1 MARKLQI
8 AFPVPAEGAEQG
20 YANYYNAFAA
30 LGAALIPVDALCNPE
45 AFDGMVLPGGADVDP
60 VFYHRENI
68 ACGTLEPELDRLQ
81 LGALERFAP
90 SGKPVL
96 GICRGHQVLNVFF
109 GGTLIQHLPV
119 SVRHARGEG
128 EHTDKVH
135 DSRALPGSFAPVM
148 LCTGTCER
156 ERRPLGCR
164 IFPLTPVRGR
174 DGAWTVRMDARARAM
189 CPLVRSGVR
198 GLDPDFVRAVRRA
211 LRIIAEDPDGD
222 AFLEKWRRLEEEY
235 RKPLW

>member
-30 LGAALIPVDALCNPE
+30 LGAALIPVDAQSDPD

-81 LGALERFAP
+81 LGALERFVQ

-119 SVRHARGEG
+119 SIRHARGEG

-135 DSRALPGSFAPVM
+135 DSRALPGSFLAALYGESFAVNSSHHQAVEQPGEGLELVQWSDDGVPEAMFHRTLPVW
-148 LCTGTCER
+148 GVQWHPER
-156 ERRPLGCR
+156 MCFAHRRED
-164 IFPLTPVRGR
+164 TV
-174 DGAWTVRMDARARAM
+174 DGSV
-189 CPLVRSGVR
+189 L
-198 GLDPDFVRAVRRA
+198 LK
-211 LRIIAEDPDGD
+211 
-222 AFLEKWRRLEEEY
+222 AFLRRCED
-235 RKPLW
+235 